1 MLAYII
7 PIVVPFFLLTL
18 LTISIGRDLALFF
31 KPLSKEHK
39 KILTDLFLYYQ
50 RLDPKKKI
58 QFEKRVNRF
67 IRLKHFVPRDFAEV
81 SDEMKVLISA
91 SAVQLTFG
99 LHEIYLTHFDRI
111 LIYPDAYFSF
121 INRQYHKGEVNPR
134 HGVIVLSWK
143 AFQEGYEQSTTAMNL
158 GLHEMAH
165 ALHLE
170 DKIIYG
176 QEGCCLDEK
185 LLVEYQNLSQNV
197 IKKIQNGQEQF
208 FRKYAATN
216 DEEFFAVSIEC
227 FFEKPSGFLENHP
240 KLYHT
245 LASILKQDPLEVY
258 MSGTAA

>member
-1 MLAYII
+1 MLAYF
-7 PIVVPFFLLTL
+7 PIFFPFFALALLAL
-18 LTISIGRDLALFF
+18 SISKDLALFF

-39 KILTDLFLYYQ
+39 KILADLFLYYQ
-50 RLDPKKKI
+50 RLDPKKKN

-67 IRLKHFVPRDFAEV
+67 IRLKHFIPRDFPEV
-81 SDEMKVLISA
+81 SEEMKVLISA

-111 LIYPDAYFSF
+111 LVYPDTYFSF
-121 INRQYHKGEVNPR
+121 INKQYHKGEVNPH

-143 AFQEGYEQSTTAMNL
+143 AFQEGYEQSTSDRNL

-170 DKIIYG
+170 DKIVFG

-185 LLVEYQNLSQNV
+185 LLIEYQKLSKEV
-197 IKKIQNGQEQF
+197 IKKIMTGQEQF

-227 FFEKPSGFLENHP
+227 FFEKPAGFLENHP

-258 MSGTAA
+258 MSGAAA

>member
-1 MLAYII
+1 MLAYI
-7 PIVVPFFLLTL
+7 PIVVPFIFLAL

-39 KILTDLFLYYQ
+39 KILADLFLYYQ
-50 RLDPKKKI
+50 RLDPKKKV

-67 IRLKHFVPRDFAEV
+67 IRLKHFIPRDFAEV

-99 LHEIYLTHFDRI
+99 LHEIYLTHFNRI
-111 LIYPDAYFSF
+111 LIYPDTYFSF

-134 HGVIVLSWK
+134 QGVIVLSWK
-143 AFQEGYEQSTTAMNL
+143 AFQEGYEQSATAMNL

-170 DKIIYG
+170 DKIVNG
-176 QEGCCLDEK
+176 NANFLDEK
-185 LLVEYQNLSQNV
+185 LLAEYHNLSQDV

-208 FRKYAATN
+208 FRKYAASN

-227 FFEKPSGFLENHP
+227 FFEKPADFLENHP

-245 LASILKQDPLEVY
+245 LASLLKQDPLEVY
-258 MSGTAA
+258 MSGAAA